1 VNNHAGP
8 TKSHNNIKNQYMKRD
23 FRPEEIEDWA
33 LLYDVHEKIDTALA
47 NGTAGVK
54 KAARKGNR
62 FLNIKRNRSDSW

>member
-1 VNNHAGP
+1 
-8 TKSHNNIKNQYMKRD
+8 MKRD
-23 FRPEEIEDWA
+23 FRSEEIQDWA

-62 FLNIKRNRSDSW
+62 LLNIKRNRSDSW